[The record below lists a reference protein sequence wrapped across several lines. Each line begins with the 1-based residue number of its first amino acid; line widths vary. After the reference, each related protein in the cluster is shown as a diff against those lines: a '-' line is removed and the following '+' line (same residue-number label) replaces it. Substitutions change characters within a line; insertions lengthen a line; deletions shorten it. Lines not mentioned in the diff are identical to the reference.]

1 MGEGVGHRRS
11 KEPQLGRVRGRGVDH
26 HRNIFLCA
34 CMALSCGVLLAWAT
48 GGWMC
53 LVGAMGGRVL
63 LERAVGGGDK
73 TPQPSQ
79 IPEVGVACHT
89 RGP

>member
-1 MGEGVGHRRS
+1 LLIFFFFSEF
-11 KEPQLGRVRGRGVDH
+11 RG
-26 HRNIFLCA
+26 NNC
-34 CMALSCGVLLAWAT
+34 CS
-48 GGWMC
+48 